1 MSSLREPEAP
11 AGAVEQGAG
20 RAGAASVSMLERSV
34 YSLGYAAFLLGLRQE
49 RAWEWLDGC
58 ERGGRRYPPLVRPLP
73 TGERDVTW
81 GEFVELGYL
90 REHRRKGV
98 SLQNLR
104 PVLASL
110 REELQVLHPLAT
122 AVPYVGGREL
132 VMKLQ
137 DKHGLPR
144 QIAIIISN
152 DRSLTLAKDTERFV
166 RKVVF
171 DPPDIGDV
179 VRFHPASDASPVV
192 IDPLR
197 RFGDPTV
204 DGVAV
209 ERLWELHDAG
219 ESVAEIAE
227 TYDMAEDRIRIA
239 ISYHQHQVAIIITVQ
254 KRSS

>member
-1 MSSLREPEAP
+1 MSSLREADAP
-11 AGAVEQGAG
+11 AGAAEQGAG
-20 RAGAASVSMLERSV
+20 RAGAAPVSMLERPV
-34 YSLGYAAFLLGLRQE
+34 YSLGYAAFLLGLRRE
-49 RAWEWLDGC
+49 RIWEWLDGC
-58 ERGGRRYPPLVRPLP
+58 EREGRRCPPLVRASP

-98 SLQNLR
+98 SLQHLR
-104 PVLASL
+104 PVIASL

-132 VMKLQ
+132 VVKLQ
-137 DKHGLPR
+137 DKHGLP
-144 QIAIIISN
+144 QQMAIVDSN
-152 DRSLTLAKDTERFV
+152 GRSLTLAKDTERFV

-171 DPPDIGDV
+171 DPPNIGDA
-179 VRFHPASDASPVV
+179 VRFHPAGDTSPVV

-227 TYDMAEDRIRIA
+227 AYDMAEDRIRIA
-239 ISYHQHQVAIIITVQ
+239 TSYHEQQRIMAE
-254 KRSS
+254 

>member
-1 MSSLREPEAP
+1 M
-11 AGAVEQGAG
+11 
-20 RAGAASVSMLERSV
+20 SMLERPV
-34 YSLGYAAFLLGLRQE
+34 YSLGYAAFLLGIRQE
-49 RAWEWLDGC
+49 RVWEWLDGC
-58 ERGGRRYPPLVRPLP
+58 ERGGKRCPPLVRASP

-90 REHRRKGV
+90 REHQRKGV

-104 PVLASL
+104 PVLVSL

-137 DKHGLPR
+137 AKHSLP
-144 QIAIIISN
+144 QQMAIVASN
-152 DRSLTLAKDTERFV
+152 GHSLTLAKDTERFI

-171 DPPDIGDV
+171 DPPDIGDA
-179 VRFHPASDASPVV
+179 VRFHPAGDASPVV

-227 TYDMAEDRIRIA
+227 AYDMAGDRIRIA
-239 ISYHQHQVAIIITVQ
+239 ISSHQHQVALVITIP
-254 KRSS
+254 KRSL

>member
-1 MSSLREPEAP
+1 MSSLREGEAP
-11 AGAVEQGAG
+11 AGAAEQGAG
-20 RAGAASVSMLERSV
+20 RAGAASVSMLERPM
-34 YSLGYAAFLLGLRQE
+34 YSLGYAAFLLGLRRE
-49 RAWEWLDGC
+49 RVWEWLDGC
-58 ERGGRRYPPLVRPLP
+58 ERGGRRCPPLVRASS

-90 REHRRKGV
+90 REHRSKGA

-104 PVLASL
+104 PVFVSL

-122 AVPYVGGREL
+122 AEPYVGGREL

-137 DKHGLPR
+137 DKHGLP
-144 QIAIIISN
+144 QPMAIVAFN
-152 DRSLTLAKDTERFV
+152 GRSLTLAKDTERFV

-171 DPPDIGDV
+171 DPPDIGDA
-179 VRFHPASDASPVV
+179 VRFHPAGDASPVV

-227 TYDMAEDRIRIA
+227 AYEMAEDRIRIA
-239 ISYHQHQVAIIITVQ
+239 TSYHEHQVALGH
-254 KRSS
+254 